1 VINSKTGSET
11 TKARYCKMSSFIYSF
26 ITSTH
31 FELKENFMSVKELSK
46 NKIINI
52 KEIMR

>member
-1 VINSKTGSET
+1 
-11 TKARYCKMSSFIYSF
+11 MYSF
-26 ITSTH
+26 ITSSLQHT
-31 FELKENFMSVKELSK
+31 LSYRENFLSVKELSK